1 MSDTLTLIHQFNRYS
16 HIILGIVGLV
26 LFWFPVFAS
35 KGGKLHRITGKAFTC
50 IALWVSFTGIFASI
64 WACLYP
70 VSFLYSLSSVEV
82 KESSMPYLVEMIR
95 FLFSLL
101 AFLSIATLSG
111 VILGVASVRCKSRY
125 EGLRNVWVV
134 GSLLATSLIAGLL
147 TVFGVWNLW
156 LSFQGQHMLPTAQ
169 AQKYWICVALG
180 LLGVFS
186 TCADLRY
193 VFRTNQQRMDW
204 FCKHMECMLGT
215 GIAFYTAFLVF
226 GARTLY
232 EKLGIELHGAW
243 HVLPWVLPAALGL
256 PLISWQVKKY
266 RRKFGD
272 IPATLVPAETPMG

>member
-1 MSDTLTLIHQFNRYS
+1 MPETLTLIHQFNRYS
-16 HIILGIVGLV
+16 HIALGIVGLV

-35 KGGKLHRITGKAFTC
+35 KGGKLHRITGKAFAC
-50 IALWVSFTGIFASI
+50 IALWVSFTGIVASI
-64 WACLYP
+64 WAFLFP

-82 KESSMPYLVEMIR
+82 KGDSLPYYVEMIR

-111 VILGVASVRCKSRY
+111 VILGVASVRCKTHY
-125 EGLRNVWVV
+125 VGLRTVWVV
-134 GSLLATSLIAGLL
+134 GPLLATSLIAGLL
-147 TVFGVWNLW
+147 TIFGIWNLW
-156 LSFQGQHMLPTAQ
+156 LSNQEQHPLFDGQ
-169 AQKYWICVALG
+169 AQKYWISVALG
-180 LLGVFS
+180 LLGVFN

-193 VFRTNQQRMDW
+193 VLRTNHHRMDW

-232 EKLGIELHGAW
+232 EKLGIDLHDAW

-266 RRKFGD
+266 RRKFGQVPS
-272 IPATLVPAETPMG
+272 ITLPVESPLG